1 MELMTEFETELLP
14 LVRKKLASYSG
25 PIGASGGDFSVA
37 VRSYFTS
44 EPIVQRWLAEC
55 CPTGRHG
62 YRLATGCDVLSAA
75 ALEVEYTQTE
85 QARDLFAR
93 RLFVIAV
100 DGSGYGY
107 TLDLKNGKVYFLLGA
122 WGGET
127 GTIFEQAVQKE
138 WPNLK
143 SFVTELESRHG
154 VLFFNSQNC

>member
-1 MELMTEFETELLP
+1 M
-14 LVRKKLASYSG
+14 
-25 PIGASGGDFSVA
+25 
-37 VRSYFTS
+37 
-44 EPIVQRWLAEC
+44 
-55 CPTGRHG
+55 
-62 YRLATGCDVLSAA
+62 
-75 ALEVEYTQTE
+75 
-85 QARDLFAR
+85 
-93 RLFVIAV
+93 IAV